1 MHLNTSTSLS
11 CLLRSDC
18 DHRLVEIDGCK
29 LDKMNLEGVKGR
41 VAGEDGSQIYV
52 TVLRREGVKPDVAV
66 THPYRKQDARR
77 IMVESVAP
85 VQGGIASCPIFAVPK
100 ISSRDREARDLG
112 RILCSPE
119 LKFRQ
124 SSLRSVCLLF
134 VLNSVN
140 ESRRRGTTV

>member
-18 DHRLVEIDGCK
+18 DHRLVEIDGYK
-29 LDKMNLEGVKGR
+29 FDKMNLEGVKGR

-85 VQGGIASCPIFAVPK
+85 VQGGIDSCPIFAVPK
-100 ISSRDREARDLG
+100 ISSRERKLETSGAFFAPPSRNFG
-112 RILCSPE
+112 KVLCAACD
-119 LKFRQ
+119 F
-124 SSLRSVCLLF
+124 CLA
-134 VLNSVN
+134 
-140 ESRRRGTTV
+140 

>member
-1 MHLNTSTSLS
+1 
-11 CLLRSDC
+11 
-18 DHRLVEIDGCK
+18 
-29 LDKMNLEGVKGR
+29 MNLEGVKGR

-112 RILCSPE
+112 RILCSSE

-124 SSLRSVCLLF
+124 SSLLPRVEISAKFFAEHVFSVWPEF
-134 VLNSVN
+134 G
-140 ESRRRGTTV
+140 E